1 MAREDGPV
9 AGYRIDLEA
18 VTVDDAPALFD
29 ALDQPEVGT
38 YIGGPYADSSEGMA
52 VLIARWMSG
61 PPTDRP
67 GETWRNFVVRLAD
80 GTVIGHAQA
89 TVHDDWA
96 EVAWVLGSAWWGQG
110 YGSEA
115 AEVLL
120 QHVASIDG
128 IQRVWA
134 TVHPDNLRC
143 KALLARLAFVTA
155 HIDDAPE
162 LGSYDPGD
170 DVYMRWVGATPQ
182 AASSRLPTATPST
195 AVRRTSPT

>member
-1 MAREDGPV
+1 M
-9 AGYRIDLEA
+9 AGYRLDLA
-18 VTVDDAPALFD
+18 PVTVDDASALFD

-38 YIGGPYADSSEGMA
+38 YIGGPYAESAEGMGI
-52 VLIARWMSG
+52 VIARWLSG
-61 PPTDRP
+61 PPADRP
-67 GETWRNFVVRLAD
+67 GETWLNFVVRLAD

-115 AEVLL
+115 AEALMN
-120 QHVASIDG
+120 HVASLGG

-134 TVHPDNLRC
+134 TVHPENVRC
-143 KALLARLAFVTA
+143 KTLLARLAFA
-155 HIDDAPE
+155 RADIDAGPD

-170 DVYMRWVGATPQ
+170 DVYVRLVGGRPQ
-182 AASSRLPTATPST
+182 PA
-195 AVRRTSPT
+195 